1 MHHKRQ
7 QGERG
12 LKTTYKIMKL
22 RARQSL
28 QGHYG
33 VVVGSQI
40 LMGVL
45 MAAFMFVF
53 EIAMVIVLFSGVL
66 WLDGKSP
73 ILYIVRRVHADVSGN
88 CPGKANGC
96 WRYILC
102 L

>member
-1 MHHKRQ
+1 
-7 QGERG
+7 
-12 LKTTYKIMKL
+12 MKL

-53 EIAMVIVLFSGVL
+53 EIAMVIVLFSGIL

-73 ILYIVRRVHADVSGN
+73 ILYIVGTICFVAVVYLGILAFVSLFCAGYMRMFLEIAQAKI
-88 CPGKANGC
+88 GRAHV
-96 WRYILC
+96 
-102 L
+102 